1 MKKWIKWLA
10 IFFGFVLL
18 FLVAFILIFFI
29 SHNRFG
35 LIPSGGELS
44 PNQAAYDIGY
54 YELNL
59 RILPAQK
66 SISGSA
72 VIVLQPL
79 ETGLSRIELDLVDNF
94 TVHSVH
100 TVHPAISSYQH
111 EDDKLILSF
120 TNALQSGKPLAIRV
134 DYSGQPVEAIRPP
147 WVGGFN
153 WSKTRDGQDWI
164 GLSCQGEGAKIWF
177 PCKDHPSDE
186 ADSVRLNI
194 TVPKHLFCAANG
206 ILENVSTA
214 DSNWTT
220 YHWITRYP
228 INNYNINI
236 GIGPYWEA
244 ESLYQT
250 ESGSEMPVV
259 FYHLPQSA
267 GKAAAHL
274 AMAVDMLQTYRKFYG
289 EYPFTR
295 EKFGLVETDYLGME
309 HQTLNAYGNF
319 FRYDTLDGIV
329 YDWLMLHEMGHEWW
343 GNQLTGADW
352 ADLWL
357 HEGICTYGE
366 ALYLQEKGGMEAYH
380 RHVRKFARR
389 ISNKKP
395 VLPERPANST
405 KAYQGDIYFKGAML
419 MHSLRFMMGDSL
431 FFTFLKDFAT
441 NPQYIMPNF
450 AETGD
455 FLNLL
460 KKYGQDEAARFC
472 NIFLTGTELP
482 EFKIISESP
491 GRFGLSVDY
500 NGLNLPVEI
509 SYDGQTRRQIL
520 GPQPTVIESAVK
532 PVVDPRHWYLTA
544 AWLDSVKG
552 REQ

>member
-1 MKKWIKWLA
+1 MKKWFKWLA
-10 IFFGFVLL
+10 VFFGLVIL
-18 FLVAFILIFFI
+18 FLAAFIVFFFV

-35 LIPSGGELS
+35 LIPSGGKLNA
-44 PNQAAYDIGY
+44 NQAAFDVGY

-59 RILPAQK
+59 KILPDQK
-66 SISGSA
+66 SITGSA
-72 VIVLQPL
+72 VIALRPFQ
-79 ETGLSRIELDLVDNF
+79 TGLTQIELDLVDNF

-100 TVHPAISSYQH
+100 ALRPAVTSFSH
-111 EDDKLILSF
+111 DDNKLLLSF
-120 TNALQSGKPLAIRV
+120 SDSLPLNQTVAIRV
-134 DYSGQPVEAIRPP
+134 DYSGQPVEAIKPP

-153 WSKTRDGQDWI
+153 WSKTKDGQDWI

-194 TVPKHLFCAANG
+194 TVPKNLFCAANG

-214 DSNWTT
+214 DSSWTT
-220 YHWITRYP
+220 FHWMTRYP

-236 GIGPYWEA
+236 SIGPYWEA
-244 ESLYQT
+244 ESLYLT
-250 ESGSEMPVV
+250 DSGTEMPVI

-267 GKAAAHL
+267 DKAAAHL
-274 AMAVDMLQTYRKFYG
+274 SMAVDMLKTYRKFYG
-289 EYPFTR
+289 EYPFPK

-319 FRYDTLDGIV
+319 FRYDTVNGQA

-366 ALYLQEKGGMEAYH
+366 ALYMQEKGGTEAYH
-380 RHVRKFARR
+380 NHVLNFAKS

-395 VLPERPANST
+395 VLPHRPASST
-405 KAYQGDIYFKGAML
+405 EVYQRDIYFKGAYL
-419 MHSLRFMMGDSL
+419 MHSLRFMLGDSL
-431 FFTFLKDFAT
+431 FYTFLKDFAT

-450 AETGD
+450 AETED

-460 KKYGQDEAARFC
+460 EKYGTKDVQEFC
-472 NIFLTGTELP
+472 NLFLTGTSLP
-482 EFKIISESP
+482 RFNITSIST
-491 GRFGLSVDY
+491 GQYGFSVDY
-500 NGLNLPVEI
+500 NGLHLPVEI
-509 SYDGQTRRQIL
+509 RHDGQTDRLML
-520 GPQPTVIESAVK
+520 GPQPVVIQSQNE
-532 PVVDPRHWYLTA
+532 PEVDPQHWYLTA
-544 AWLDSVKG
+544 DYLKSIHKK
-552 REQ
+552 